1 MVILIKQ
8 KMKKQLLKKSENGLL
23 IFKYFIPE
31 LQLRGDKCKN
41 VHSPLYKDSNPSLS
55 IFRGEDG
62 IWYFKDFGDEEM
74 KGDAFY
80 FASLM
85 WDLDCKED
93 FPKLMEELSEI
104 DFKEVSFDH
113 QSIQKNNTNRSKKES
128 TFQLIERENGRLY
141 INEKKYLKQFGITE
155 AILADYNV
163 KFIDGYIVN
172 YLDGGSKQ
180 ILRKNV
186 KERIMLA
193 YVFENFA
200 KIYVPFEEKKDKFR
214 YVGTKPEN
222 YVFGEHLFGETDKG
236 VIFLAA
242 GEKDVMTIAGLGYR
256 AICLNSETSTLSKDL
271 QKEIYQSGLKLLSLY
286 DFDKTGRTATN
297 KLQQDEG
304 IPPLLIPTKYRTEG
318 KDISDFVM
326 AGMTKE
332 QFDKR
337 VNLTL
342 KKIEQEKSDVEEVEE
357 ASDEENSSPFNIS
370 YNDLP
375 PLFAKCIAPFDVEQ
389 ERKLILLSSLVVVGS
404 LLHRVRGS
412 YRDNYE
418 GTNLFLFIVADAASG
433 KSKMK
438 FTRGLGL
445 GVHNHLKK
453 MTKEADELTTL
464 FIPADSSSAAF
475 LKALDSNN
483 GNACLFEPEADRLS
497 KSLESDWSDFST
509 VMRCAYHHEPISYM
523 RKTNNERV
531 EIENPFLAI
540 LLSGT
545 PLQVPRLFGN
555 TEDGLFSRFAFL
567 NLNQKPFWDR
577 NLHIRSHGL
586 DLNNYFKEM
595 GDELLEMYLRLE
607 RLDKDVQFGLSEMQ
621 WEIFHDY
628 YEGIYNK
635 YVDVFGATAGSSIK
649 RLGLMTFKIAMILT
663 ASRYLNSQQIPT
675 EIVCKDKDFLT
686 SLALSELLIDNFINI
701 YIDMKKTNLRSLF
714 PNNIMYKFYMALP
727 KQFNRAEYAKVA
739 TDLGINLKTAENY
752 VSRKFVEMK
761 VLEKEGFNLHVKMI

>member
-1 MVILIKQ
+1 
-8 KMKKQLLKKSENGLL
+8 MKDKVLKKSEFGLL
-23 IFKYFIPE
+23 FFKMVIPSLE
-31 LQLRGDKCKN
+31 KISDTQCKN
-41 VHSPLYKDSNPSLS
+41 TFNPFCEDKNPSFS
-55 IFRGEDG
+55 IYLDKD
-62 IWYFKDFGDEEM
+62 IWKYKDFGNSDYGGDVFDFAAHYFGLNVNSDFSLVLDNMLEIDYSHVHFDSESTEVNNRRKSFELYRV
-74 KGDAFY
+74 KGDKFRSIELDY
-80 FASLM
+80 FA
-85 WDLDCKED
+85 
-93 FPKLMEELSEI
+93 
-104 DFKEVSFDH
+104 
-113 QSIQKNNTNRSKKES
+113 
-128 TFQLIERENGRLY
+128 
-141 INEKKYLKQFGITE
+141 QFGISKV
-155 AILADYNV
+155 ILKEYNV
-163 KFIDGYIVN
+163 IPIRGFKAIKKDGTEYEVKRRLN
-172 YLDGGSKQ
+172 Q
-180 ILRKNV
+180 IL
-186 KERIMLA
+186 IA
-193 YVFENFA
+193 YLFPGGA
-200 KIYVPFEEKKDKFR
+200 KVYSPNPKRFY
-214 YVGTKPEN
+214 YVGQKPEN

-297 KLQQDEG
+297 KLQQDDG
-304 IPPLLIPTKYRTEG
+304 IPPLLIPKKYRTEG

-326 AGMTKE
+326 AGMTQE

-412 YRDNYE
+412 YRDNNE

-761 VLEKEGFNLHVKMI
+761 VLEKEGFNLYVKMI